1 MAGELK
7 ISKEEWR
14 ALRAEATQALPGL
27 IADGLLPEVLIPYQQ
42 KLLHTTAHT
51 RVTVVEKSRR
61 TGFTWGIA
69 ADAVLTSAASRQAK
83 GMDTLYIGYN
93 LEMARE
99 FIDACGMWA
108 KAFHQAATAVEEFL
122 FRDPDDVEG
131 DKDIQAF
138 RIRFASG
145 FEIVALASRPRSLR
159 GKQGYVIIDEAAFH
173 DKLAEMLKAAMALLM
188 WGGKVLVISTH
199 DGVENPFN
207 ELVEDCRKKR
217 KPYALITLDFDEALK
232 QGLYQRICLVTG
244 ETWSPEREADWRDE
258 IIAFYGDD
266 ADEELFCIPKAS
278 GGAYLPGPLLDASQ
292 IPDVPI
298 ARWQMPD
305 SFTLQS
311 EATRI
316 AEATAWCEREI
327 KPHFSRC
334 DASRQSYIGM
344 DIARS
349 GDLTVQWPAQRLQ
362 NMRLV
367 PPFLVELRNIPFD
380 IQRFIL
386 FYVINGLPRF
396 SAGVIDATGIGAQLA
411 EETRQRYGERI
422 VAQKLSEQF
431 YIENMPMWK
440 RGFEDQLI
448 GIPRDD
454 DVYRDHRAVKVI
466 RGVPK
471 VPRDDSRKIKGED
484 GKGGMKGMQRHGDSA
499 IANFLMHCASRIE
512 VAPIEFMAANTRDG
526 SYGDYSGG
534 RLDLGGYQ

>member
-7 ISKEEWR
+7 LSKEEWR
-14 ALRAEATQALPGL
+14 AARSEAMNALPNLVASGQ
-27 IADGLLPEVLIPYQQ
+27 LPEVLIPYQQ
-42 KLLHTTAHT
+42 TLLQTTAAS

-69 ADAVLTSAASRQAK
+69 ADAVLTSAASRLAR

-108 KAFHQAATAVEEFL
+108 KAFNQAATSVEEFL

-173 DKLAEMLKAAMALLM
+173 DQLAEMLKAAMALLM

-217 KPYALITLDFDEALK
+217 KPYTLITLDFDDALK

-244 ETWSPEREADWRDE
+244 ETWSPEKEAEWREE
-258 IIAFYGDD
+258 MIAFYGDD

-278 GGAYLPGPLLDASQ
+278 GGAYLSGPLLDASQ
-292 IPDVPI
+292 VAGIPI

-311 EATRI
+311 EASRI
-316 AEATAWCEREI
+316 AEATDWCEREI
-327 KPHFSRC
+327 KPHFARC
-334 DASRQSYIGM
+334 DATRQSYLGM
-344 DIARS
+344 DVART

-396 SAGVIDATGIGAQLA
+396 TAGVIDATGIGAQLA

-422 VAQKLSEQF
+422 VAQKLTEQF
-431 YIENMPMWK
+431 YVENMPMWK
-440 RGFEDQLI
+440 RAFEDQLI
-448 GIPRDD
+448 AIPRDD

-484 GKGGMKGMQRHGDSA
+484 GKGGKKGQQRHGDSS

-512 VAPIEFMAANTRDG
+512 VAPIEFQAAGARDSGYSEFAGG
-526 SYGDYSGG
+526 S
-534 RLDLGGYQ
+534 LDLGGFQ

>member
-7 ISKEEWR
+7 LSKEEWR
-14 ALRAEATQALPGL
+14 QLRTEAMQALPQL
-27 IADGLLPEVLIPYQQ
+27 IETGRLTVPEVLISYQAT
-42 KLLHTTAHT
+42 LLHTTAHT

-99 FIDACGMWA
+99 FIDACAMWA
-108 KAFHQAATAVEEFL
+108 RAFSHAATAVEEFL
-122 FRDPDDVEG
+122 FRDPDDIEG

-173 DKLAEMLKAAMALLM
+173 DQLAEMLKAAMALLM

-217 KPYALITLDFDEALK
+217 KPYTLITLDFDEALK

-244 ETWSPEREADWRDE
+244 EKWSAEKEAEWRDE
-258 IIAFYGDD
+258 MISFYGDD

-327 KPHFSRC
+327 KPHFARC
-334 DASRQSYIGM
+334 DASRQSYLGM

-396 SAGVIDATGIGAQLA
+396 TAGMIDATGIGAQLA

-471 VPRDDSRKIKGED
+471 VPRDDSKKIKGED
-484 GKGGMKGMQRHGDSA
+484 GKGGKKGLQRHGDSA

-512 VAPIEFMAANTRDG
+512 VAPIEFQAIGREG
-526 SYGDYSGG
+526 FSDYAGG
-534 RLDLGGYQ
+534 AVDLGGYQ